1 MNLLFVHQGFPGQ
14 YRHIV
19 RALAATGGH
28 RIVGMGIDS
37 PTEELPKGVHYVR
50 YGLQRG
56 NTPGTHPW
64 IVESESK
71 VLRGEACASAA
82 FSLREQGFIP
92 DIICAHPGWGES
104 LFLKDVWPESPL
116 RSYQEFFYH
125 SRGFDYDFDPELQ
138 GNPSWEKCSYLRMKN
153 ANLLL
158 NLDSS
163 DWNVTPTLFQRSTF
177 PSGWQNR
184 ISCIHDGIDTNLA
197 APGIPSLSM
206 TLPDRTVISKSDSI
220 VTFVNRH
227 IEPYRG
233 CHSFFRSIPHLQ
245 KINPHARVV
254 IVGHQTGV
262 SYGKAASCGSWKD
275 VFMSEIEG
283 KVDLNRIIFTGPLL
297 YHDFLKI
304 LRIYSAHVYLTYPF
318 VLSWSVLEA
327 MSSEAPIVG
336 SATAPVQEVI
346 EDRNNGLLVDFF
358 SPTEIAEAINELLT
372 NRALSSSLG
381 KEARKTVVTR
391 YSLEVCLPRQ
401 LALIDLVASRA
412 LMTP

>member
-1 MNLLFVHQGFPGQ
+1 M
-14 YRHIV
+14 
-19 RALAATGGH
+19 
-28 RIVGMGIDS
+28 
-37 PTEELPKGVHYVR
+37 
-50 YGLQRG
+50 
-56 NTPGTHPW
+56 
-64 IVESESK
+64 
-71 VLRGEACASAA
+71 
-82 FSLREQGFIP
+82 
-92 DIICAHPGWGES
+92 
-104 LFLKDVWPESPL
+104 
-116 RSYQEFFYH
+116 
-125 SRGFDYDFDPELQ
+125 
-138 GNPSWEKCSYLRMKN
+138 
-153 ANLLL
+153 
-158 NLDSS
+158 
-163 DWNVTPTLFQRSTF
+163 
-177 PSGWQNR
+177 
-184 ISCIHDGIDTNLA
+184 
-197 APGIPSLSM
+197 
-206 TLPDRTVISKSDSI
+206 
-220 VTFVNRH
+220 
-227 IEPYRG
+227 
-233 CHSFFRSIPHLQ
+233 Q

-262 SYGKAASCGSWKD
+262 SYGKAAICGSWKD

-304 LRIYSAHVYLTYPF
+304 LRISSAHVYLTYPF

-412 LMTP
+412 LMTS